1 MLTNLYNIENGES
14 KLVLRM
20 YVLTYIWMY
29 VCTTIN
35 IEMDFSSILRT
46 HIGTRYIAR
55 GGQQNFFNEIC

>member
-14 KLVLRM
+14 KLVLSM

-35 IEMDFSSILRT
+35 IEMDFISLGQHLALLLGRT
-46 HIGTRYIAR
+46 HGWTLGR
-55 GGQQNFFNEIC
+55 

>member
-35 IEMDFSSILRT
+35 IEMDFISLGQHLVLLLLGRT
-46 HIGTRYIAR
+46 HGWTLGR
-55 GGQQNFFNEIC
+55 

>member
-35 IEMDFSSILRT
+35 IEMDFISLGQHLALLLSRT
-46 HIGTRYIAR
+46 HGWTLGR
-55 GGQQNFFNEIC
+55 